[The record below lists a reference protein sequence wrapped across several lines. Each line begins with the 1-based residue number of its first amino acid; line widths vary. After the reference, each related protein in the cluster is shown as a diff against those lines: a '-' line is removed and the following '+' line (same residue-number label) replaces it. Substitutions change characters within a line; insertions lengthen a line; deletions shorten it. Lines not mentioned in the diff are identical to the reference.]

1 MARPNT
7 WSYLSGERG
16 RNRVRVFEKRPGKF
30 FAEWRE
36 GTCKKRVLLEGVG
49 DATAAK
55 QKADEMA
62 VEFGRL
68 EAERQAPITMDELM
82 HTYLREASVS
92 KGSSKQ
98 AHDRRAVRVWTAFFP
113 AQPEL
118 ARSGRRHP
126 SSLDRLDWDRFVGW
140 RRRGE
145 IPGWP
150 NAVGPRQTAYDLK
163 FLISCLNWAC
173 GRKVGGKPLLE
184 TSPWRT
190 EVRRAQK
197 WGMPKER
204 SPNRPGMSER
214 VRLGLVTH
222 APHWQFT
229 LALVLQRET
238 RRRNSSIRRL
248 SWSDVDLEAET
259 VRWRGKFD
267 KAGMDSMTPL
277 TAVAAGALRNAPSW
291 GIGDVPVFPSAK
303 DPAAPTPR
311 HTVQTWLR
319 RAKRSW
325 LRSVPETERTELAS
339 RLHGVGFHAE
349 KRSGVRDAQFRAL
362 PPAIQE
368 AWAGTR
374 YETLRTVYDQITVE
388 DIRAAMKKEMAGQG
402 NRTATAMDT
411 TSGHHAV

>member
-49 DATAAK
+49 DSTAAK

-98 AHDRRAVRVWTAFFP
+98 AHDRRAVRVWTAFFA

-173 GRKVGGKPLLE
+173 GRKVGGKP
-184 TSPWRT
+184 
-190 EVRRAQK
+190 
-197 WGMPKER
+197 
-204 SPNRPGMSER
+204 
-214 VRLGLVTH
+214 
-222 APHWQFT
+222 AP
-229 LALVLQRET
+229 
-238 RRRNSSIRRL
+238 
-248 SWSDVDLEAET
+248 
-259 VRWRGKFD
+259 
-267 KAGMDSMTPL
+267 
-277 TAVAAGALRNAPSW
+277 
-291 GIGDVPVFPSAK
+291 
-303 DPAAPTPR
+303 
-311 HTVQTWLR
+311 
-319 RAKRSW
+319 
-325 LRSVPETERTELAS
+325 
-339 RLHGVGFHAE
+339 
-349 KRSGVRDAQFRAL
+349 
-362 PPAIQE
+362 
-368 AWAGTR
+368 
-374 YETLRTVYDQITVE
+374 
-388 DIRAAMKKEMAGQG
+388 
-402 NRTATAMDT
+402 
-411 TSGHHAV
+411 